1 MFVESQG
8 VRLVPLSRVER
19 HPEMASVGQD
29 VRYGFRLVKQNP
41 GFAVVTV
48 LTLALGIGA
57 NAAIFSVL
65 NALVLRNLPVWRPE
79 RLVEV
84 AAIYRNGASVPFS
97 FPVVQQLQQNQRAF
111 SDLFGWTPGFGYNVE
126 INGELSR
133 TTVRGVTGNYYGAL
147 GASPL
152 LGRLI
157 GPEDAGT
164 PGTPV
169 AVLGYEFWN
178 RRFGRDR
185 AVIGRTIHI
194 ENVSFTIVG
203 VSRKWFMGMTP
214 GNPPDITI
222 PVTAGHFSG
231 QVTERALLWVFVAG
245 RLKDGLTIEQA
256 RQQMHSFWSDTL
268 LSTAPT
274 TAPGPRLQSWLA
286 MGLKLN
292 SAATGINSDLRD
304 HIQNSLRV
312 LMGLAGLILLVACI
326 NLANLTLARV
336 TARSRE
342 MSVRVALGATRLQVI
357 RQLLTETILLSG
369 AGALFAILLAN
380 WAGHLLLTMIG
391 PRQGAP
397 VLLDLRPDLR
407 VFGFTALAAI
417 ATGVLIACAPA
428 WQMVRQHPADVL
440 RLDERTLTGGGR
452 LNKGLIVIQIGFS
465 VVLVFGAGLL
475 LRTFETLSSVDP
487 HFQKQSVL
495 QVDLNPRP
503 DGFNGVD
510 FNSYRKQLVDAVAN
524 LPGVTSAGFA
534 GLDIP
539 SGDTGWKD
547 TVAAVPMDASTDA
560 GRLATLVVVSPGFF
574 QTLGIPILAGRDFDW
589 SDDQKHPPV
598 AIVDSN
604 LARRLLPSGDVL
616 GTSVR
621 FGVRPEFQGMH
632 IVGIARS
639 ASLINLRDADAM
651 VIYVPSPRYSERGDL
666 ANLFVRAANPAAL
679 ARVVQNEIQG
689 QHHEYSTTAKTLKET
704 SEQTLGEDRTT
715 AVLSSVFAGLALV
728 LAGIGLF
735 GLMSYAVT
743 RRTREIGIRI
753 AVGAQQGTILGLILR
768 ESVVLS
774 ALGVMVGLPC
784 AVAATRLIG
793 HLLFGVAPGDPLTFA
808 AAATI
813 LLAIGTLAGY
823 WPARRA
829 TKIDPIAALR
839 RE

>member
-1 MFVESQG
+1 
-8 VRLVPLSRVER
+8 
-19 HPEMASVGQD
+19 MASVRQD
-29 VRYGFRLVKQNP
+29 VRYGFRLIKQSP

-79 RLVEV
+79 QLVEV

-97 FPVVQQLQQNQRAF
+97 FPVVQQLQQNQRVF
-111 SDLFGWTPGFGYNVE
+111 SDLFAWTPGLDYNVGV
-126 INGELSR
+126 NGELSR

-147 GASPL
+147 GTSPL

-157 GPEDAGT
+157 EPGDAST

-169 AVLGYEFWN
+169 AVIGYEFWS
-178 RRFGRDR
+178 RRFRRDP

-194 ENVSFTIVG
+194 ESVSFTIVG

-214 GNPPDITI
+214 GTPPDITI
-222 PVTAGHFSG
+222 PITAGPFAG
-231 QVTERALLWVFVAG
+231 QTTEHALLWILVAG
-245 RLKDGLTIEQA
+245 RLKAGLTIEQA
-256 RQQMHSFWSDTL
+256 RQQMHSFWSEAL
-268 LSTAPT
+268 VNTAPT

-292 SAATGINSDLRD
+292 SAATGMNRDLRE
-304 HIQNSLRV
+304 HIQNPVRV

-342 MSVRVALGATRLQVI
+342 MSVRVALGATRRQII

-369 AGALFAILLAN
+369 AGALLALMLAN
-380 WAGHLLLTMIG
+380 WGGHLLLTMIG
-391 PRQGAP
+391 ARQGGP

-452 LNKGLIVIQIGFS
+452 LNKCLIVMQIGFS

-475 LRTFETLSSVDP
+475 LRTFETLNSLDP
-487 HFQKQSVL
+487 HFQKESVL

-510 FNSYRKQLVDAVAN
+510 VNSYRKQLVDAVGN
-524 LPGVTSAGFA
+524 LPGIASASFA
-534 GLDIP
+534 ALDIP
-539 SGDTGWKD
+539 IGDGGWKD
-547 TVAAVPMDASTDA
+547 TVATISSDTSADA

-589 SDDQKHPPV
+589 SDDQKHPRV
-598 AIVDSN
+598 AIVDNN
-604 LARRLLPSGDVL
+604 LARRLLPTGDVL
-616 GTSVR
+616 GTNVR
-621 FGVRPEFQGMH
+621 FGVRPEFQGIR

-639 ASLINLRDADAM
+639 ASLINLRDPNAM
-651 VIYVPSPRYSERGDL
+651 VIYVATPQYADKGDGG
-666 ANLFVRAANPAAL
+666 NLFVRAGDPAAIT
-679 ARVVQNEIQG
+679 RVVQNEIQA
-689 QHHEYSTTAKTLKET
+689 HHREYSTKAKTLKET
-704 SEQTLGEDRTT
+704 SEQTLGEDRAT
-715 AVLSSVFAGLALV
+715 AMLSSLFAGMALV

-735 GLMSYAVT
+735 GLMSYAVS

-753 AVGAQQGTILGLILR
+753 AVGAQQSTILGSILR
-768 ESVVLS
+768 ESVILS
-774 ALGVMVGLPC
+774 ALGIIVGLPC
-784 AVAATRLIG
+784 AIACTRLIG
-793 HLLFGVAPGDPLTFA
+793 HMLFGVAPGDPLTFA
-808 AAATI
+808 AAAAI
-813 LLAIGTLAGY
+813 LLAVGAVAGY

>member
-1 MFVESQG
+1 
-8 VRLVPLSRVER
+8 
-19 HPEMASVGQD
+19 MASVGQD
-29 VRYGFRLVKQNP
+29 VRYGFRLIKQSP

-65 NALVLRNLPVWRPE
+65 NALVLRNLPLWRPE

-84 AAIYRNGASVPFS
+84 AAIYRNGATVPVS
-97 FPVVQQLQQNQRAF
+97 FPVFQQLQRNQRVF
-111 SDLFGWTPGFGYNVE
+111 SDLFGWTPGLSYNVE
-126 INGELSR
+126 ISGELSR
-133 TTVRGVTGNYYGAL
+133 TTVRGVTSNYYGAL
-147 GASPL
+147 GTSPL

-169 AVLGYEFWN
+169 AVLGYEFWS
-178 RRFGRDR
+178 RRFARDP

-214 GNPPDITI
+214 GISPDITI
-222 PVTAGHFSG
+222 PITAGPLSG
-231 QVTERALLWVFVAG
+231 QVTQRALLWVFIAG
-245 RLKDGLTIEQA
+245 RLKDGLTVEQA

-274 TAPGPRLQSWLA
+274 NAPGPRLQSWLA

-292 SAATGINSDLRD
+292 SAATGINRDLRE
-304 HIQNSLRV
+304 HIQNPLRV

-342 MSVRVALGATRLQVI
+342 MSVRVALGATRLQII

-369 AGALFAILLAN
+369 AGALFAVILAN

-391 PRQGAP
+391 TGQGAP

-407 VFGFTALAAI
+407 VFGFAALAAI

-440 RLDERTLTGGGR
+440 RLDERTLTGSGR
-452 LNKGLIVIQIGFS
+452 LNKGLIVLQIAFS
-465 VVLVFGAGLL
+465 LVLVFGAGLL
-475 LRTFETLSSVDP
+475 LRTFETLSSLDP
-487 HFQKQSVL
+487 HFQKDGVL
-495 QVDLNPRP
+495 QLDLNPRP
-503 DGFNGVD
+503 DGFDGID
-510 FNSYRKQLVDAVAN
+510 FNTYRKQLVDAVAN
-524 LPGVTSAGFA
+524 LPGVTSASFA

-539 SGDTGWKD
+539 AVDRGWKD
-547 TVAAVPMDASTDA
+547 TVATVSMDASTDA
-560 GRLATLVVVSPGFF
+560 GRLATLVVVSPGFLR
-574 QTLGIPILAGRDFDW
+574 TLGIPILAGRDFDW

-598 AIVDSN
+598 AIVDNN
-604 LARRLLPSGDVL
+604 LAHRLFPSGDVL
-616 GTSVR
+616 GASVR
-621 FGVRPEFQGMH
+621 FGVRPEFQGMQ
-632 IVGIARS
+632 IVGIAKS
-639 ASLINLRDADAM
+639 ASLINLRDGDAM
-651 VIYVPSPRYSERGDL
+651 IIYVPSPRYSERGDTG
-666 ANLFVRAANPAAL
+666 NLFVRAANPSAV
-679 ARVVQNEIQG
+679 ARVVQSEIQA

-704 SEQTLGEDRTT
+704 SEQTLGEDRAT
-715 AVLSSVFAGLALV
+715 AVLSSLFAGLALV

-735 GLMSYAVT
+735 GLMSYAVS

-753 AVGAQQGTILGLILR
+753 AVGAQPGTILALILR

-774 ALGVMVGLPC
+774 GLGIIVGVPC
-784 AVAATRLIG
+784 AIAAARLIG
-793 HLLFGVAPGDPLTFA
+793 HMLFGVAPGDPVTFVA
-808 AAATI
+808 AASV

>member
-1 MFVESQG
+1 
-8 VRLVPLSRVER
+8 
-19 HPEMASVGQD
+19 MASVGQD
-29 VRYGFRLVKQNP
+29 VRYGFRLIKQSP

-84 AAIYRNGASVPFS
+84 AAIYRNGATVPVS
-97 FPVVQQLQQNQRAF
+97 FPVLQQLQENQRVF
-111 SDLFGWTPGFGYNVE
+111 SDLFGWTPGLNYNVE

-147 GASPL
+147 GSAPL

-157 GPEDAGT
+157 GSEDAGT

-178 RRFGRDR
+178 RRFGGNP
-185 AVIGRTIHI
+185 AVIGRTIRI
-194 ENVSFTIVG
+194 EDGSFTIVG

-214 GNPPDITI
+214 GTPPDITI
-222 PVTAGHFSG
+222 PITAGPFAG
-231 QVTERALLWVFVAG
+231 QLTQRALLWVFTAG
-245 RLKDGLTIEQA
+245 RLRDGLTIEQA
-256 RQQMHSFWSDTL
+256 RQQMQSFWSDTL
-268 LSTAPT
+268 LNTAPT
-274 TAPGPRLQSWLA
+274 NAPGPRLQSWLA

-292 SAATGINSDLRD
+292 SAATGISRDLRD
-304 HIQNSLRV
+304 HFQNSLRV

-336 TARSRE
+336 MVRSRE
-342 MSVRVALGATRLQVI
+342 MSVRVALGATRLQII
-357 RQLLTETILLSG
+357 RQLVTETILLSG
-369 AGALFAILLAN
+369 AGALFAIILAN
-380 WAGHLLLTMIG
+380 WAGHLLLTVIG
-391 PRQGAP
+391 AGKAAP

-452 LNKGLIVIQIGFS
+452 LSKGLIVVQIGFS
-465 VVLVFGAGLL
+465 LVLVFGAGLL
-475 LRTFETLSSVDP
+475 LRTFETLSSLDP
-487 HFQKQSVL
+487 HFQKESVL

-503 DGFNGVD
+503 EGFNGVD
-510 FNSYRKQLVDAVAN
+510 WNSYRKQMVDAVGN
-524 LPGVTSAGFA
+524 LPGVTSASVA

-539 SGDTGWKD
+539 AGDGGWKD
-547 TVAAVPMDASTDA
+547 TVAAVPSDSSADA

-574 QTLGIPILAGRDFDW
+574 QSLGIPIVAGRDFNW

-598 AIVDSN
+598 AIVDNN
-604 LARRLLPSGDVL
+604 LAHRLLPSGDVL

-621 FGVRPEFQGMH
+621 FGVRPEFQGMR

-639 ASLINLRDADAM
+639 ASLINLRDTDAM
-651 VIYVPSPRYSERGDL
+651 VIYVPSPHYSERGDTG
-666 ANLFVRAANPAAL
+666 NLFVRAADPGAV
-679 ARVVQNEIQG
+679 ARVVQNEIQS
-689 QHHEYSTTAKTLKET
+689 HYHEYSTTAKTLKET
-704 SEQTLGEDRTT
+704 SEDTLGEDRAT
-715 AVLSSVFAGLALV
+715 AVLSSLFAGLALV

-735 GLMSYAVT
+735 GLLSYAVS

-753 AVGAQQGTILGLILR
+753 AVGAQPGTILALILR
-768 ESVVLS
+768 ESVALCVL
-774 ALGVMVGLPC
+774 GIMVGIPC
-784 AVAATRLIG
+784 AIAATRLIG
-793 HLLFGVAPGDPLTFA
+793 HMLFGVAPGDPLTFA
-808 AAATI
+808 AAAAI
-813 LLAIGTLAGY
+813 LLVVGAVAGY
-823 WPARRA
+823 LPAHRA

-839 RE
+839 CD

>member
-1 MFVESQG
+1 
-8 VRLVPLSRVER
+8 
-19 HPEMASVGQD
+19 MASVGQD
-29 VRYGFRLVKQNP
+29 IRYGFRLIKHSP

-65 NALVLRNLPVWRPE
+65 NALVLRNLPVWRPD

-84 AAIYRNGASVPFS
+84 AAIYRNGATVPIS
-97 FPVVQQLQQNQRAF
+97 FPVLQQLQQNQRVF
-111 SDLFGWTPGFGYNVE
+111 SDLFGWTPSLSYSVE

-147 GASPL
+147 GTTPL

-169 AVLGYEFWN
+169 AVIGYEFWS
-178 RRFGRDR
+178 RRFGRDS
-185 AVIGRTIHI
+185 AVIGSTIRI
-194 ENVSFTIVG
+194 EKISFTVVG

-214 GNPPDITI
+214 GAPPDITI
-222 PVTAGHFSG
+222 PIPAGPFAG
-231 QVTERALLWVFVAG
+231 QTTERALLWVFATG
-245 RLKDGLTIEQA
+245 RLMDGSTIEQA
-256 RQQMHSFWSDTL
+256 RQQLHSFWSETL

-292 SAATGINSDLRD
+292 SAATGTNRDLRD
-304 HIQNSLRV
+304 HFQNPLRV

-342 MSVRVALGATRLQVI
+342 MSVRVSLGATRLQII

-369 AGALFAILLAN
+369 TGALVAIILAN
-380 WAGHLLLTMIG
+380 WGGHLLLTMIG
-391 PRQGAP
+391 AGQGAP
-397 VLLDLRPDLR
+397 VLLDLRPDWR
-407 VFGFTALAAI
+407 VFGFTALAAL

-452 LNKGLIVIQIGFS
+452 LNKCLIVMQIGFS
-465 VVLVFGAGLL
+465 LVLVFGAGLL
-475 LRTFETLSSVDP
+475 LQTFETLNSLDP
-487 HFQKQSVL
+487 HFQKESVL

-503 DGFNGVD
+503 EGFNGVD
-510 FNSYRKQLVDAVAN
+510 INNYRKQLVDAVTN
-524 LPGVTSAGFA
+524 VPGVVSASFG

-539 SGDTGWKD
+539 VGDGGWKD
-547 TVAAVPMDASTDA
+547 TVAAASNASADAA
-560 GRLATLVVVSPGFF
+560 RLATLVVVSPGFF

-589 SDDQKHPPV
+589 SDDPKHPPV
-598 AIVDSN
+598 AIVDNN
-604 LARRLLPSGDVL
+604 LARRLVPSGDVL
-616 GTSVR
+616 GTNVR
-621 FGVRPEFQGMH
+621 FGVRPELQDMR

-639 ASLINLRDADAM
+639 ANLINLRDADAM
-651 VIYVPSPRYSERGDL
+651 VIYVAASQHLQDSDAG
-666 ANLFVRAANPAAL
+666 NLFVRSGSPAAVT
-679 ARVVQNEIQG
+679 RVVQNEIQAH
-689 QHHEYSTTAKTLKET
+689 HHEYSISAKTLKET
-704 SEQTLGEDRTT
+704 SEQTLGEDRAK
-715 AVLSSVFAGLALV
+715 AVLSSLFAGLALV
-728 LAGIGLF
+728 LAGVGLF

-753 AVGAQQGTILGLILR
+753 AVGAQPGTILGLILR

-774 ALGVMVGLPC
+774 ILGILVGVPC
-784 AVAATRLIG
+784 AIAATRLVS
-793 HLLFGVAPGDPLTFA
+793 HMLFGVTPGDPLTFA
-808 AAATI
+808 GSAAI
-813 LLAIGTLAGY
+813 LLGVGTGAGY

>member
-1 MFVESQG
+1 MSRNPWVYDKFRSQQWKG
-8 VRLVPLSRVER
+8 NPD
-19 HPEMASVGQD
+19 MASVRQD
-29 VRYGFRLVKQNP
+29 VRYGFRLIKQSP
-41 GFAVVTV
+41 AFAVVTM

-65 NALVLRNLPVWRPE
+65 NALVLRNLPVWRPD

-84 AAIYRNGASVPFS
+84 AAIYRNRATVPVS
-97 FPVVQQLQQNQRAF
+97 FPVLQQLHQNQRVF
-111 SDLFGWTPGFGYNVE
+111 SDLFGWTPGLSYNVE
-126 INGELSR
+126 VNGELSR
-133 TTVRGVTGNYYGAL
+133 TTVRGVSGNYYGAL
-147 GASPL
+147 GSAPL

-157 GPEDAGT
+157 GSEDAGT

-178 RRFGRDR
+178 RRFGRDP
-185 AVIGRTIHI
+185 AVIGRTFRV
-194 ENVSFTIVG
+194 EDLSFTIVG

-214 GNPPDITI
+214 GTPPDITI
-222 PVTAGHFSG
+222 PITAGPFAG
-231 QVTERALLWVFVAG
+231 QVAERALLWVFAAG
-245 RLKDGLTIEQA
+245 RLKDGVTIQQA
-256 RQQMHSFWSDTL
+256 RQQMHSFWSETL
-268 LSTAPT
+268 VSTAPT

-292 SAATGINSDLRD
+292 SAATGVNRDLRD
-304 HIQNSLRV
+304 HLQNPLRV

-342 MSVRVALGATRLQVI
+342 MSVRVALGATRLQII

-369 AGALFAILLAN
+369 AGALLAIILAN
-380 WAGHLLLTMIG
+380 GAGHLLLTMIG
-391 PRQGAP
+391 ARPGGP
-397 VLLDLRPDLR
+397 VLLDLHPDLR

-452 LNKGLIVIQIGFS
+452 LNQCLIVMQIGFS
-465 VVLVFGAGLL
+465 LVLVFGAGLL
-475 LRTFETLSSVDP
+475 LRTFETLNSLDT
-487 HFQKQSVL
+487 HFQKESVL

-503 DGFNGVD
+503 DGFKGVD
-510 FNSYRKQLVDAVAN
+510 LNNYRKRLVDAVAN
-524 LPGVTSAGFA
+524 LPGVASASFA
-534 GLDIP
+534 ELDIP
-539 SGDTGWKD
+539 AGDTGWKD
-547 TVAAVPMDASTDA
+547 TVASVPSDASSDA

-589 SDDQKHPPV
+589 SDDQKHPRV
-598 AIVDSN
+598 AIVDNN

-621 FGVRPEFQGMH
+621 FGVRPEFQGMSV
-632 IVGIARS
+632 VGIARS
-639 ASLINLRDADAM
+639 ASLINLRDPEAM
-651 VIYVPSPRYSERGDL
+651 VIYVAAPQYADRGD
-666 ANLFVRAANPAAL
+666 AGNLFVRAGNPAAITR
-679 ARVVQNEIQG
+679 AVQSEIQA
-689 QHHEYSTTAKTLKET
+689 HHREYSTKAKTLKET
-704 SEQTLGEDRTT
+704 SEQTLGEDRAT
-715 AVLSSVFAGLALV
+715 AVLSSLFAGLALV

-735 GLMSYAVT
+735 GLMSYAVS

-753 AVGAQQGTILGLILR
+753 AVGAQPGEILGLILQQ
-768 ESVVLS
+768 SLILSGLGIVV
-774 ALGVMVGLPC
+774 GVPC
-784 AVAATRLIG
+784 AIAATRLIG
-793 HLLFGVAPGDPLTFA
+793 HMLFGVAPGDPLTFA
-808 AAATI
+808 AAASI
-813 LLAIGTLAGY
+813 LLAIGAVAGY

-829 TKIDPIAALR
+829 TTIDPIAALR

>member
-1 MFVESQG
+1 
-8 VRLVPLSRVER
+8 
-19 HPEMASVGQD
+19 MASVGQD
-29 VRYGFRLVKQNP
+29 IRYGFRLIKQSP

-57 NAAIFSVL
+57 NAAIFTVL
-65 NALVLRNLPVWRPE
+65 NALVLRNLPVSHPD

-84 AAIYRNGASVPFS
+84 APIYRNGAAVPFS
-97 FPVVQQLQQNQRAF
+97 FPVLQQLQQNQRVF
-111 SDLFGWTPGFGYNVE
+111 SDLFGWTPGLEYNVE
-126 INGELSR
+126 TNGELSR

-147 GASPL
+147 GTSPL

-157 GPEDAGT
+157 GPEDTVT

-169 AVLGYEFWN
+169 AVIGYEFWS
-178 RRFGRDR
+178 RRFSRDP
-185 AVIGRTIHI
+185 AVIGRTIRI
-194 ENVSFTIVG
+194 EGTSFTIAG
-203 VSRKWFMGMTP
+203 VSRKWFMGMMP
-214 GNPPDITI
+214 GTPPDITI
-222 PVTAGHFSG
+222 PITAGPFAG
-231 QVTERALLWVFVAG
+231 QTTERALLWIFVAG
-245 RLKDGLTIEQA
+245 RLRDGVTIEQA
-256 RQQMHSFWSDTL
+256 RQQLHSFWSETL
-268 LSTAPT
+268 VSAAPT

-292 SAATGINSDLRD
+292 SAATGVNRDLRE
-304 HIQNSLRV
+304 HIQNPLRV

-342 MSVRVALGATRLQVI
+342 MSVRVALGATRLQII

-369 AGALFAILLAN
+369 AGALLAIISAN
-380 WAGHLLLTMIG
+380 WGGHLLLTMIG
-391 PRQGAP
+391 ARQGGP

-407 VFGFTALAAI
+407 VLAFTALAAI

-440 RLDERTLTGGGR
+440 PLDERTLTGGGR
-452 LNKGLIVIQIGFS
+452 LNKCLIVMQIGFS
-465 VVLVFGAGLL
+465 LVLVFGAGLL
-475 LRTFETLSSVDP
+475 FRTFETLSSLDT
-487 HFQKQSVL
+487 HFQKESVL

-510 FNSYRKQLVDAVAN
+510 INSYRKQLVDAVAN
-524 LPGVTSAGFA
+524 LPGVSSASFA

-539 SGDTGWKD
+539 VGDDAWKD
-547 TVAAVPMDASTDA
+547 TVAPVSSDASIDA
-560 GRLATLVVVSPGFF
+560 GRLATLVVASPGFL

-589 SDDQKHPPV
+589 SDDPKHPPV

-604 LARRLLPSGDVL
+604 LGHRLFPAGDVL

-621 FGVRPEFQGMH
+621 FGVRPELQGLRV
-632 IVGIARS
+632 VGIARS
-639 ASLINLRDADAM
+639 ASLINLRDPDAM
-651 VIYVPSPRYSERGDL
+651 VIYVPSQQHADQTDAG
-666 ANLFVRAANPAAL
+666 NLFVRAGNPAAVT
-679 ARVVQNEIQG
+679 RMVQNEIQT
-689 QHHEYSTTAKTLKET
+689 HHREYSTKAKTLKET
-704 SEQTLGEDRTT
+704 SEQTLGEDRAT
-715 AVLSSVFAGLALV
+715 AVLSSLFAGLALV

-735 GLMSYAVT
+735 GLMSYAVS

-753 AVGAQQGTILGLILR
+753 AVGAQPGTILGLILR
-768 ESVVLS
+768 ESVILS
-774 ALGVMVGLPC
+774 GLGIVVGVPC

-793 HLLFGVAPGDPLTFA
+793 HMLFGVAPADPLTFA
-808 AAATI
+808 AAAAI
-813 LLAIGTLAGY
+813 LLAVGAGAGY